1 MDLLYSANLGVG
13 GGGGFAP
20 SKWISHFGSAIAAV
34 LRKILKVDS
43 VVGNKN

>member
-13 GGGGFAP
+13 GGG